1 MRVSE
6 IVSFTD
12 DCTGAQ
18 FLRNINLR
26 KEAYPF
32 DWNVIS
38 VDNILKNLWDNFK
51 YFLNQEKIHYSPE
64 KINNRYEQPSSN
76 GWMNET
82 IWLYSAWCHKYNI
95 HFPHDFI
102 DNTDEIFFNVK
113 KKYNRRIKRLIHL
126 LKSKKIVALIF
137 KKHDLKYKKCK
148 IVYYLT
154 TLYPKLKFK
163 LISYEDVKHMNK
175 KQFKSFIN
183 HAPLNNL

>member
-18 FLRNINLR
+18 FLRNINMR

-32 DWNVIS
+32 DWNVIR
-38 VDNILKNLWDNFK
+38 VDDMMKNLWHNFK
-51 YFLNQEKIHYSPE
+51 YFLLPEKLHYSPI

-82 IWLYSAWCHKYNI
+82 KWVYDVYCHKYNI

-102 DNTDEIFFNVK
+102 ENDEKTFLAVK
-113 KKYNRRIKRLIHL
+113 KKYFRRIKRLITL
-126 LKSKKIVALIF
+126 FKSNKIVCLIF
-137 KKHDLKYKKCK
+137 KENDLKYKKIK
-148 IVYYLT
+148 IVYHLT
-154 TLYPKLKFK
+154 TLYPNLKFK
-163 LISYEDVKHMNK
+163 LIPYEKIKNMNR

-183 HAPLNNL
+183 HAPLDNP